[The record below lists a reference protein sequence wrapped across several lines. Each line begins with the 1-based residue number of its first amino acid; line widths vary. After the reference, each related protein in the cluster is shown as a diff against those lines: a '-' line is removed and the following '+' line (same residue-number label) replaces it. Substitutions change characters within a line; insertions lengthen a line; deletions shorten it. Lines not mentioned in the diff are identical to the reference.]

1 MRKTLL
7 SLVGT
12 QKQHIKCTLH
22 LDEYPND
29 HTQDCEMVNSY
40 TTTII
45 PSTTTEMPPN
55 AEVVFG

>member
-1 MRKTLL
+1 MHKTLL

-29 HTQDCEMVNSY
+29 QTKDCGMANSY
-40 TTTII
+40 TTTTI